1 MCYLKGFKEHVT
13 QYADFNITVSNNM
26 FCSVCRFWYFQRT
39 LLSPDYRF
47 WKSCSRL
54 NKWRPVIFEDW
65 PFIDFSYVLL
75 HFINGKIALFFCLA
89 SMCRCCP
96 CVVFSVVSGL
106 LPLGS
111 VTLPMRL
118 TICFTHTFVD
128 WTGGQPKKSR
138 KNQNV
143 EHLRAGLQH
152 KHLLD
157 SSGDDRRRPLSHF
170 PFEHLQR
177 QMEAAFATSVQRLE
191 SVAVCWLRFL
201 KVLLLKT
208 KHVWPGHPGS
218 RCNVGRRGVYKL
230 QD

>member
-26 FCSVCRFWYFQRT
+26 FCSMCRFWYFQRT
-39 LLSPDYRF
+39 LLSPDNRF

-65 PFIDFSYVLL
+65 PYIDFSYVLL

-143 EHLRAGLQH
+143 EHLRAAYNTNTCWTVLEMTAAGHWVTSRLNIFKDKWNH
-152 KHLLD
+152 HLPHQCKD
-157 SSGDDRRRPLSHF
+157 
-170 PFEHLQR
+170 
-177 QMEAAFATSVQRLE
+177 
-191 SVAVCWLRFL
+191 W
-201 KVLLLKT
+201 KV
-208 KHVWPGHPGS
+208 
-218 RCNVGRRGVYKL
+218 
-230 QD
+230 